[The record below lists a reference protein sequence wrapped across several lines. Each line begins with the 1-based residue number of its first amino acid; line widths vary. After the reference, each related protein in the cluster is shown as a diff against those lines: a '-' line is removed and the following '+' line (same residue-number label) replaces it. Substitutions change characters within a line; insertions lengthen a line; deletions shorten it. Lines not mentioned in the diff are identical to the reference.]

1 MKQLLANNDSAAL
14 DYIHLC
20 KLYEDIRK
28 QQLDPWYYSCGWDG
42 NTATLDSIA
51 HLALQKVEA
60 FSDSSVQRSTL
71 NFPDRYLL
79 LAVRAMNALRSDA
92 ECVRLWEGQGK
103 LLTKSP
109 LRDEMENYVA
119 GSYLRLGQRDK
130 AMEIY
135 TRQGDKMKVNL
146 KKEDI
151 SIKLEDFK
159 PKDEELKKMMDESP
173 ETRESLIAMVEGV
186 IGVYKNQ
193 LADESFIDGELTIK
207 SITSTTLTLADDDG
221 TEIVFTRVK

>member
-1 MKQLLANNDSAAL
+1 MRMKRLTVSLLMLIAISAQGFAADL
-14 DYIHLC
+14 LGKWKTVIEDEGTSIPCVMTITKTDLLFTVNMKEDDEEMGTISASINVPGTYI
-20 KLYEDIRK
+20 
-28 QQLDPWYYSCGWDG
+28 
-42 NTATLDSIA
+42 
-51 HLALQKVEA
+51 
-60 FSDSSVQRSTL
+60 
-71 NFPDRYLL
+71 
-79 LAVRAMNALRSDA
+79 
-92 ECVRLWEGQGK
+92 
-103 LLTKSP
+103 
-109 LRDEMENYVA
+109 
-119 GSYLRLGQRDK
+119 
-130 AMEIY
+130 
-135 TRQGDKMKVNL
+135 RQGDKMKVNL

-151 SIKLEDFK
+151 SIKLEEFK